1 VILRALRRAVALAL
15 TIAISFLRLG
25 LARLGGPLTL
35 ERRAQ
40 WMHSSCRLA
49 ISSLGI
55 HSRVEGQPPA
65 HGLLVSNHLS
75 YLDILIYGAALP
87 CFFVSKAEISRWPF
101 IGAMGRANGTI
112 FLDRSSRASAER
124 VAAIIAERL
133 ALPVPALLF
142 PEGTSTDG
150 TKLYRFHPRLFEP
163 AVTAG
168 APVTAASIRFVVE
181 DGAPSE
187 LRERDLCWFGDA
199 PFLPHLWRTLG
210 AAHFSAELRFGKPK
224 IYPDRLSASGST
236 RAEIAAMRKERS
248 RLLYWALPSTD
259 S

>member
-1 VILRALRRAVALAL
+1 MILRALRRAVALTL
-15 TIAISFLRLG
+15 TIVASFLRLG

-49 ISSLGI
+49 MTALGI
-55 HSRVEGQPPA
+55 RSRIVGQPPA

-112 FLDRSSRASAER
+112 FLDRSSRTSAER

-133 ALPVPALLF
+133 ALPVPVLLF
-142 PEGTSTDG
+142 PEGTSSDG
-150 TKLYRFHPRLFEP
+150 TSLLRFHSRMFDP
-163 AVTAG
+163 AVVAG
-168 APVTAASIRFVVE
+168 APVMAATVRYVNE
-181 DGAPSE
+181 DGAE
-187 LRERDLCWFGDA
+187 ERDLCWFGDA
-199 PFLPHLWRTLG
+199 PFLPHLLKTLCV
-210 AAHFSAELRFGKPK
+210 ASFFAELRFGESRV
-224 IYPDRLSASGST
+224 YSHRRTASDST
-236 RAEIAAMRKERS
+236 HAEIAGLREQS
-248 RLLYWALPSTD
+248 SLALHCASLSTD

>member
-1 VILRALRRAVALAL
+1 
-15 TIAISFLRLG
+15 
-25 LARLGGPLTL
+25 
-35 ERRAQ
+35 
-40 WMHSSCRLA
+40 MHSTCRHA

-55 HSRVEGQPPA
+55 CFRIEGQPPA

-112 FLDRSSRASAER
+112 FLERSSRASAER
-124 VAAIIAERL
+124 VAAIIAKRL
-133 ALPVPALLF
+133 ALQVPVLLF

-168 APVTAASIRFVVE
+168 APVTAASVRYVLG
-181 DGAPSE
+181 DGAE
-187 LRERDLCWFGDA
+187 EKKLCWFGDA

-210 AAHFSAELRFGKPK
+210 TTGFFVELRFGKPK
-224 IYPDRLSASGST
+224 IYPDRRSASDST
-236 RAEIAAMRKERS
+236 HAEIAAMRKESS
-248 RLLYWALPSTD
+248 RALHCALPSTD